1 MKIIHLVLG
10 KANPERMNGV
20 NKVAHKL
27 ATVQC
32 DLGFDVCL
40 WGISNDLIHNYPARN
55 YKTQLFQQQKFY
67 WGLDQGLLSAIAEL
81 PKDTVFHFHGV
92 FIREF
97 SLLAK
102 QLKKLSISYIVTPH
116 GALAKAAMKRS
127 WMKKKIYFQL
137 FEKYF
142 LQNALAVH
150 VLGKSGFDHL
160 GSLLPDCRKV
170 IIPNGQDLDE
180 LPKMDRVINLY
191 IRFVFCGRLD
201 QQHKGLDLM
210 LKGFGKYLKNGGT
223 GQLDL
228 IGDGADAVVLKQL
241 AIDEQITESVCFHG
255 AKYGMEKW
263 ELINRGDVFM
273 HTSRMEG
280 FPIAVVEAAG
290 LALPCIVS
298 EATNIASYIREAQAG
313 IALGENTPKQI
324 AEAMSQMELL
334 FRKNELRELGRHAQ
348 QMIATTF
355 NWQEIA
361 KNLFQLC
368 AGASNENL
376 QTSKKAEVQVTKEH
390 VR

>member
-40 WGISNDLIHNYPARN
+40 WGISNDLIHNYPTRN
-55 YKTQLFQQQKFY
+55 YETQLFQQQKFY
-67 WGLDQGLLSAIAEL
+67 LGLDRRLLSAVAAL

-92 FIREF
+92 FIRAF
-97 SLLAK
+97 SLLAQ
-102 QLKKLSISYIVTPH
+102 QLKKRSIPYIITPH

-127 WMKKKIYFQL
+127 WIKKKIYFQL
-137 FEKYF
+137 FEKSF
-142 LQNALAVH
+142 LRNALAVH

-160 GSLLPDCRKV
+160 GAILPDCRKV

-180 LPKMDRVINLY
+180 LPKMDRVSNTH

-201 QQHKGLDLM
+201 QQHKGLDLL
-210 LKGFGKYLKNGGT
+210 LKGFGKYIKNGGA
-223 GQLDL
+223 GKLDL
-228 IGDGADAVVLKQL
+228 IGDGADAVVLKQM
-241 AIDEQITESVCFHG
+241 AIDEQVTESVCFHG

-290 LALPCIVS
+290 MGLPCIVS

-313 IALGENTPKQI
+313 IALGENTPDQI
-324 AEAMSQMELL
+324 TEAMSQGELL
-334 FRKNELRELGRHAQ
+334 FRKDQLKPLGIHAR
-348 QMIATTF
+348 QMIATRF

-361 KNLFQLC
+361 KNLFQVYSGTRNAALL
-368 AGASNENL
+368 SPRKIDR
-376 QTSKKAEVQVTKEH
+376 SIPKEH
-390 VR
+390 AR